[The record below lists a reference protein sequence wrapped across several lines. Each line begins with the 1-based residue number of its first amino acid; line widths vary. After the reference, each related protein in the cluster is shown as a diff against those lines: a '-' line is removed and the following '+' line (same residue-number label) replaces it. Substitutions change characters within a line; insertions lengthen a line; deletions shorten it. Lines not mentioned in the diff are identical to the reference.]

1 MIISSWAV
9 RVRKK
14 RRNSSV
20 GRRTQAPHPP
30 LRRYSLQW
38 NVLFTLYIQVYNW
51 LRLQQ
56 WRTER
61 NGKKNRLFGRKP
73 TVYLEGRRSCVDSRN
88 VIWIARR
95 RFQIAEVAW
104 PRPTRK
110 KKKNKNLWVDG
121 FESAGDCC
129 WPQVDGCTVVRA
141 ALLLVDDGWLLTTPR
156 HNSQLMGEFPSFS
169 NCLFFFPLRVL
180 ISPPLSQKK
189 KKILFLYL
197 LSTFFTCTANT
208 TECIYTLVSII
219 CHSCICW
226 WPRGPE
232 NNTKRLVVFLSM
244 KN

>member
-30 LRRYSLQW
+30 RRRYSLQW

-104 PRPTRK
+104 PRPTREK
-110 KKKNKNLWVDG
+110 KKQELVSRWIWIRWWLLLAASWWLHSCSGCSIISRRRVITDNPETQQPVDG
-121 FESAGDCC
+121 GISIVFKLSFF
-129 WPQVDGCTVVRA
+129 
-141 ALLLVDDGWLLTTPR
+141 
-156 HNSQLMGEFPSFS
+156 SFPSVFWY
-169 NCLFFFPLRVL
+169 
-180 ISPPLSQKK
+180 PPLFH
-189 KKILFLYL
+189 KKIRKFY
-197 LSTFFTCTANT
+197 F
-208 TECIYTLVSII
+208 CIYCRPFSPAQPWYL
-219 CHSCICW
+219 
-226 WPRGPE
+226 
-232 NNTKRLVVFLSM
+232 
-244 KN
+244 